1 MDSGSNTIVP
11 KTDRRNKLASLRES
25 LKGMPIMKK
34 MSQSLEERLEQQKME
49 NNNGK
54 DTSLPVT

>member
-49 NNNGK
+49 NSNGK